1 MMPAVRLIDD
11 RAKPLIDPCFRWTAA
26 ELRGAVLEAL
36 DLPRAHPDTAPP
48 QSDGGFEKPGE

>member
-48 QSDGGFEKPGE
+48 QSDGGFEKPG